1 MMDFLTSRA
10 FKGTVFVLLVAG
22 LIILPFFLRPFG
34 LLLVAMWMVHAVA
47 ALGLNLTLGYAGQIS
62 MAQGAFVGI
71 GAYCTGLMT
80 LAGVPYPVAFLCSGV
95 LCFAERQPQIDEV
108 CFSDRIEALGC
119 IEHDFGHGPGDGQVN
134 RHGFS

>member
-71 GAYCTGLMT
+71 GAYCT
-80 LAGVPYPVAFLCSGV
+80 V
-95 LCFAERQPQIDEV
+95 
-108 CFSDRIEALGC
+108 
-119 IEHDFGHGPGDGQVN
+119 
-134 RHGFS
+134 